1 MPYLTGSVILTNFQ
15 GFIFSTMQHLLK
27 AFVVEYF
34 TFAIIKH
41 DLTDIYTDN
50 FFLIKYFLI
59 LKCLIFEGGMENAE
73 K

>member
-1 MPYLTGSVILTNFQ
+1 
-15 GFIFSTMQHLLK
+15 MQYLLK
-27 AFVVEYF
+27 AVVVEYF

-59 LKCLIFEGGMENAE
+59 LKCLIF
-73 K
+73 